1 MKCRLPKGPTL
12 SRATKTMICEQIN
25 RALDIKVAEMDA
37 RDAEK
42 RRREKEAERDK
53 NHDKP

>member
-1 MKCRLPKGPTL
+1 MKCRLPKSPTL
-12 SRATKTMICEQIN
+12 SRATKTMIYEQIN

-42 RRREKEAERDK
+42 RRREKEAERK
-53 NHDKP
+53 NHE